1 MTSAMTP
8 ALTAAMTPIEL
19 RTLIDRYRAEGL
31 VPPGPLVCSGGRAPG
46 GSFNPFGIVAD
57 LVVDLKV
64 SLDEADAAGLQAL
77 DIHADT
83 VVVPEGFD
91 RRLDGAVRRLTV
103 VARRIVSEGTTV
115 LRMLHDEGNE
125 LSRVRIFVEA
135 VEGRFTLYGGP
146 TRDTAY
152 ALEEAWDTVTRPR
165 FSNFLWQ
172 DNRAVVKHTPVPPGL
187 LEHGEPM
194 HRVLAALFAL
204 SAGMAGRPGHS
215 AAELALCHE
224 ALGWIT
230 RWSGVESGFGEL
242 IQAAGSLQRLLPV
255 MGVDGLAR
263 PIPDLSAG
271 SYLSL
276 AKARQ
281 EVMAAMEAHLR
292 SLRASGELAGAVG
305 SVAQA
310 FADRDTLDL
319 KTLEARCT
327 ELEQRL
333 IQQIDA
339 LDRAARTVRQE
350 ELEAELAA
358 MRLKLESDVAQIV
371 RTVKMSLEIAF
382 GVIAVAGSVAA
393 LCVGVPPDPKALTET
408 GQKGVLGLKDLY
420 GQAKTLGGSI
430 DGPLKAL
437 KALGQSFAIPLQ
449 WARHNSSTLKN
460 LVDPAKGAL
469 NAVLPVIRGPLG
481 GLDVE
486 GISRELGDTMRA
498 LALMPDANE
507 AKAAWTVLENDA
519 VNRLDLVLA
528 TEGTEAAVRNAANTL
543 KTQVQKVAVYGRLLA
558 EQSASKN
565 ASARELATLKLEY
578 VAVIGKRK
586 RLQAL
591 EQQALTELERS
602 ARLQGEITL
611 RAESARRGFF
621 VDCFGVRAAQAYE
634 TGKQPGHRLSMPGT
648 AAAMAD
654 AHATLLAD
662 HASAQAANA
671 RTQGDLRRELRVTDA
686 ALLQQ
691 LAHGQPISLSIA
703 TSHPALASYR
713 RIRLSSVQAWL
724 EFADA
729 SAQRINIDLV
739 TGSDFHDSTG
749 SGDERL
755 FCSPLKINF
764 TYAGDQI
771 EFSQHLG
778 DVCPTPFTT
787 WLIEV
792 LEPRQMPAAPR
803 ALRLLMAGTAAR

>member
-172 DNRAVVKHTPVPPGL
+172 DTRAVVKHTPVPPGL

-327 ELEQRL
+327 R
-333 IQQIDA
+333 
-339 LDRAARTVRQE
+339 RS
-350 ELEAELAA
+350 
-358 MRLKLESDVAQIV
+358 LKRNLPPC
-371 RTVKMSLEIAF
+371 
-382 GVIAVAGSVAA
+382 GS
-393 LCVGVPPDPKALTET
+393 
-408 GQKGVLGLKDLY
+408 
-420 GQAKTLGGSI
+420 S
-430 DGPLKAL
+430 
-437 KALGQSFAIPLQ
+437 
-449 WARHNSSTLKN
+449 WR
-460 LVDPAKGAL
+460 
-469 NAVLPVIRGPLG
+469 
-481 GLDVE
+481 
-486 GISRELGDTMRA
+486 
-498 LALMPDANE
+498 
-507 AKAAWTVLENDA
+507 
-519 VNRLDLVLA
+519 
-528 TEGTEAAVRNAANTL
+528 
-543 KTQVQKVAVYGRLLA
+543 
-558 EQSASKN
+558 
-565 ASARELATLKLEY
+565 ATLP
-578 VAVIGKRK
+578 
-586 RLQAL
+586 
-591 EQQALTELERS
+591 RS
-602 ARLQGEITL
+602 
-611 RAESARRGFF
+611 
-621 VDCFGVRAAQAYE
+621 C
-634 TGKQPGHRLSMPGT
+634 
-648 AAAMAD
+648 
-654 AHATLLAD
+654 
-662 HASAQAANA
+662 
-671 RTQGDLRRELRVTDA
+671 
-686 ALLQQ
+686 
-691 LAHGQPISLSIA
+691 
-703 TSHPALASYR
+703 
-713 RIRLSSVQAWL
+713 
-724 EFADA
+724 
-729 SAQRINIDLV
+729 
-739 TGSDFHDSTG
+739 
-749 SGDERL
+749 
-755 FCSPLKINF
+755 
-764 TYAGDQI
+764 
-771 EFSQHLG
+771 
-778 DVCPTPFTT
+778 
-787 WLIEV
+787 
-792 LEPRQMPAAPR
+792 AP
-803 ALRLLMAGTAAR
+803 

>member
-1 MTSAMTP
+1 MTS
-8 ALTAAMTPIEL
+8 AMTPIEL

-31 VPPGPLVCSGGRAPG
+31 LPPGPLVSSGGRAPD

-64 SLDEADAAGLQAL
+64 SLDEADAAGLEAL

-115 LRMLHDEGNE
+115 LRMLHDADNE
-125 LSRVRIFVEA
+125 LSRVRIFVET
-135 VEGRFTLYGGP
+135 VQGRFTLYGGP
-146 TRDTAY
+146 TRDTPY
-152 ALEEAWDTVTRPR
+152 ALEEAWDTVARPQ

-215 AAELALCHE
+215 EAELALCHE
-224 ALGWIT
+224 ALAWIT

-242 IQAAGSLQRLLPV
+242 ILAAGSLQRLLPV
-255 MGVDGLAR
+255 MGVDGLAK
-263 PIPDLSAG
+263 PIPDLSAS

-333 IQQIDA
+333 IQQIEA

-350 ELEAELAA
+350 EFEAELAA

-469 NAVLPVIRGPLG
+469 NAALPVIRGPLG

-565 ASARELATLKLEY
+565 AIARELATLKLEY

-602 ARLQGEITL
+602 ARLQREITL

-621 VDCFGVRAAQAYE
+621 VDCFGARAAQAYE
-634 TGKQPGHRLSMPGT
+634 TSRQPGHRLLMPGT

-654 AHATLLAD
+654 LRASLLTD
-662 HASAQAANA
+662 RASAQAANA
-671 RTQGDLRRELRVTDA
+671 RSKGQLRRELLITDDTL
-686 ALLQQ
+686 LLQ
-691 LAHGQPISLSIA
+691 LAQGRPISLPIA

-724 EFADA
+724 EFPAA
-729 SAQRINIDLV
+729 SAQRVNIDLV
-739 TGSDFHDSTG
+739 TGSAFRDSTG
-749 SGDERL
+749 KEDELL

-764 TYAGDQI
+764 TYAGDQV

-787 WLIEV
+787 WVIDV
-792 LEPRQMPAAPR
+792 VEPHQMPATPQ
-803 ALRLLMAGTAAR
+803 ALRLVMFGTAAK